1 MGGSFDKTNELK
13 RQLIQQIATESI
25 EASEMNRYEK
35 APLLLST
42 LSQSLPYHLTED
54 YIISHQLYHKRILSE
69 DQTHLYNLYHKLSKN
84 NFQVNTSSVPFLS
97 SIYGKNSLIVKY
109 KNALKNRKELIKNAI
124 NNRYNILS
132 KVKNNIDDNNNIYKE
147 KKLTK
152 LEMMHNN
159 YWDIASRLLVPST
172 SWRELNSSMTYYLDI
187 DYEKKW
193 NAIKI
198 IQKWVRRFII
208 NNFNYERSMKII
220 DDDARLKLSHKVG
233 MLYVIYIKDHHHHF
247 HHHHHHSHPHDFY
260 LNHLKHRMHIIYTY
274 KYNIN

>member
-25 EASEMNRYEK
+25 EASEINRYEK

-54 YIISHQLYHKRILSE
+54 YIISNQLYHKRITSE
-69 DQTHLYNLYHKLSKN
+69 DQFHLYNLYHKLSKN
-84 NFQVNTSSVPFLS
+84 NFQVNTSSVSFLI

-132 KVKNNIDDNNNIYKE
+132 KVKNNINDNNNIYKE

-152 LEMMHNN
+152 IEMMHNN

-172 SWRELNSSMTYYLDI
+172 SWRELNSSMTNFLNMNYI
-187 DYEKKW
+187 KKL

-220 DDDARLKLSHKVG
+220 DEDARLKLSHKVS
-233 MLYVIYIKDHHHHF
+233 MLLFCCYYIVLIKDHYHHYHYLYYY
-247 HHHHHHSHPHDFY
+247 FY
-260 LNHLKHRMHIIYTY
+260 
-274 KYNIN
+274 YN